1 MDETKLELSKEGIT
15 FPYRRY
21 LSDSASGFVLI
32 LLVSIFLE
40 KTPSIQNFL
49 NKDFPSEVRVFILVL
64 LFLLSTPI
72 GVMINVISWM
82 FLEPL
87 QKPIEKFFIHNWF
100 GEFKKEYMFSES
112 MSNLGIKKENWFEK
126 IRFTEAKLA
135 NKQSIFIDKIETLR
149 GIAILVRNLTLIGIV
164 TGLYL
169 ITANYHWKIILIC
182 FLLSLFLLYVSAVV
196 SFYFHVEIVFW
207 GYSSFCCPI
216 AGKKDKIAL

>member
-1 MDETKLELSKEGIT
+1 MDETKIELSKEGIT

-32 LLVSIFLE
+32 LLASIFLE
-40 KTPSIQNFL
+40 KTPNIQNFL
-49 NKDFPSEVRVFILVL
+49 DKEFPSEVRIFILVL

-82 FLEPL
+82 FLEPM
-87 QKPIEKFFIHNWF
+87 QKPIEKFFVHRWF

-112 MSNLGIKKENWFEK
+112 MNSLGIKRDNWFEK
-126 IRFTEAKLA
+126 IRHVEAKLV
-135 NKQSIFIDKIETLR
+135 NKHSIFVDKIESLR
-149 GIAILVRNLTLIGIV
+149 GIAILVRNLSLIGAV

-169 ITANYHWKIILIC
+169 IVAKYQWEVILTS

-196 SFYFHVEIVFW
+196 SFYFHVQIIFW
-207 GYSSFCCPI
+207 GYEIFTQ
-216 AGKKDKIAL
+216 KKG